1 MDTTALIEA
10 YGELSALALLAVLLS
25 VMINSLLK
33 ENRSQT
39 EHIDEIQQDLAKL
52 STEMSNTMNICV
64 KLIDSINGFKVNVN
78 DKLDRRHE
86 SLMKEVDDLS
96 DKISYMSG
104 RINGGKH

>member
-39 EHIDEIQQDLAKL
+39 EHIDEIQQDLAKIQ
-52 STEMSNTMNICV
+52 SEMTNTMNICV
-64 KLIDSINGFKVNVN
+64 KLIDSINAFKNSFN
-78 DKLDRRHE
+78 DKMDRRHE
-86 SLMKEVDDLS
+86 RLNESLDELEKSVH
-96 DKISYMSG
+96 YMQG
-104 RINGGKH
+104 RLNGNK